1 MLTSDVPYSDPLHS
15 HGMQTHHLLFTK
27 QLFNQLLAMKKTLRQ
42 ECCVVAEHLQLRRLV
57 GMACGRGGSLRIRS
71 RVRTWGGGCVNVGA
85 RVGR

>member
-57 GMACGRGGSLRIRS
+57 GMACGWGGSLRIRS